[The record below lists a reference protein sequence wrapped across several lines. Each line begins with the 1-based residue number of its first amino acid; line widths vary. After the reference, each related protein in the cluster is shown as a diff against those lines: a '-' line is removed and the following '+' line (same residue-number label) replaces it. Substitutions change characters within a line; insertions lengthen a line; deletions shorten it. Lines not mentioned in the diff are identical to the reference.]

1 MPNYCYIAGASK
13 SKSIASNE
21 IMLLIFIGV
30 LSAAL
35 SHIALKHAAPNVI
48 FHGDIRNLLKEML
61 TSGWFLL
68 GAGLH
73 VLSLFLWLFGLR
85 RTELSLAHPMIALSL
100 VIVILYSR
108 VALNEPL
115 GWHKIAGSLLV
126 IGGVLTMIKS

>member
-1 MPNYCYIAGASK
+1 MPNCYIAGASK
-13 SKSIASNE
+13 TESTTSNE

-48 FHGDIRNLLKEML
+48 FHGDFRNLFKEMF
-61 TSGWFLL
+61 TNGWFLV

-85 RTELSLAHPMIALSL
+85 RTDLSLAHPMIALSL
-100 VIVILYSR
+100 VIVLLYSR
-108 VALNEPL
+108 ISLNEPL